1 MANKKVAKKAKSS
14 TPAGKNISAGRK
26 QADDMLRE
34 SEVILTESQFITQQL
49 IEALPNPIFF
59 KGTDGRYLGVN
70 KAWEAYFATPRDAF
84 VGKTVFDLYPGD
96 PEIAQRLHAD
106 DQALWDHPGSREYE
120 TTVTTPD
127 GKKHDAIYYK
137 ATFEDSNGAI
147 AGLVCT
153 IIDITE
159 RKQSEKALRNREAE
173 LRLLTDNVPAM
184 ILYVDRKMHCI
195 FANKRYADFF
205 GFTVA
210 DLVGKPLRQIVGNTA
225 FPAVKAHF
233 NKTLEGHPVTY
244 ERNVQLK
251 SGEQRYIEVKIVP
264 RSTDQVQI
272 PGCYFMALD
281 ITEQKRAEERIRH
294 VAEHDSLTGLPN
306 RLLFN
311 DRLGQAI
318 CLAKRNARQFALLYL
333 DLDKFKPVNDTL
345 GHDCGDQLLKKVA
358 ERIRGQVRESDT
370 VARVGGDEFT
380 VILHDTSRPQDI
392 EVVAQKIIA
401 ALTAPYRLR
410 NHPQAIEIGTSI
422 GIAVYPSHAQD
433 HETLIKKADVAMYNA
448 KTQGNCFRF
457 SEI

>member
-1 MANKKVAKKAKSS
+1 MASKKVAKQAKSS
-14 TPAGKNISAGRK
+14 APARKNIKVGRK
-26 QADDMLRE
+26 QAGDILRE
-34 SEVILTESQFITQQL
+34 SEVMLTESQFITQQL

-70 KAWEAYFATPRDAF
+70 KAWETYFATSRDTF

-96 PEIAQRLHAD
+96 PDIAQRLHAD

-137 ATFEDSNGAI
+137 ATFEDSSGAV
-147 AGLVCT
+147 AGLVCA

-159 RKQSEKALRNREAE
+159 RKQSEQALRNSEAE

-184 ILYVDRKMHCI
+184 ILYVNRKMQCI

-205 GFTVA
+205 GFTMA
-210 DLVGKPLRQIVGNTA
+210 DLVGRPLHQIVGSA
-225 FPAVKAHF
+225 VFPVLKAHF
-233 NKTLEGHPVTY
+233 IKALKGHPVTY
-244 ERNVQLK
+244 ERNVQMRN
-251 SGEQRYIEVKIVP
+251 GEQRYIEVKIVP

-318 CLAKRNARQFALLYL
+318 SLAKRNTRQFALLYL
-333 DLDKFKPVNDTL
+333 DLDKFKQVNDTL
-345 GHDCGDQLLKKVA
+345 GHDCGDQLLKQVA
-358 ERIRGQVRESDT
+358 ERIREQVRESDT
-370 VARVGGDEFT
+370 VARIGGDEFT
-380 VILHDTSRPQDI
+380 VILYDTSRPQDVG
-392 EVVAQKIIA
+392 VVAQKIIT

-410 NHPQAIEIGTSI
+410 NHPQAVEIGTSI
-422 GIAVYPSHAQD
+422 GISIYPSHAQD

-448 KTQGNCFRF
+448 KTQGNSFRF

>member
-1 MANKKVAKKAKSS
+1 VANKKVAKKTKSS
-14 TPAGKNISAGRK
+14 TPARKSIGARRK
-26 QADDMLRE
+26 QAENVLRE
-34 SEVILTESQFITQQL
+34 SEVILTESQSITQQL

-106 DQALWDHPGSREYE
+106 DQALWDHPGSRKYE

-127 GKKHDAIYYK
+127 GKKHVAIYYK
-137 ATFEDSNGAI
+137 ATFEDSDGAV

-159 RKQSEKALRNREAE
+159 RTQAEKALRDREAE

-210 DLVGKPLRQIVGNTA
+210 DLVGKPLRQIVGNA
-225 FPAVKAHF
+225 PYPAVKAHF
-233 NKTLEGHPVTY
+233 NKALKGYPVTY
-244 ERNVQLK
+244 QRNVQLK
-251 SGEQRYIEVKIVP
+251 SGEQRHLEVKVVP
-264 RSTDQVQI
+264 RATDQGQI

-281 ITEQKRAEERIRH
+281 ITEQKQAEERIRH

-306 RLLFN
+306 RFLFN

-318 CLAKRNARQFALLYL
+318 CLAKRNARQFALLYI

-345 GHDCGDQLLKKVA
+345 GHDCGDQILKKSA
-358 ERIRGQVRESDT
+358 ERICEQVRKSDT

-380 VILHDTSRPQDI
+380 VILNDTSRPQDV
-392 EVVAQKIIA
+392 EVAQKIIA
-401 ALTAPYRLR
+401 ALTMPFRLR
-410 NHPQAIEIGTSI
+410 NHPRAIKIGTSI
-422 GIAVYPSHAQD
+422 GVAVYPSHAQD

-448 KTQGNCFRF
+448 KTQGNCVRF